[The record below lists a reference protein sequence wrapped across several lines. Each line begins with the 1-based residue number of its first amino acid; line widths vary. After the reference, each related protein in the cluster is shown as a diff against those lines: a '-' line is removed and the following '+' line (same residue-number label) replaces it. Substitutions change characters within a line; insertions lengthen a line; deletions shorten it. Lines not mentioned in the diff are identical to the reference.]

1 MRGLSHQVSNTP
13 SRVLYNAPTLHRV
26 FHYHPFV
33 VWDRDYFPIKG
44 LLGKISE
51 GLFIEELFILTQ
63 YQHLQAKTSRKQKQ
77 LEKQNKK
84 TSPKPNKPV
93 DNALSCLKRQHTTLN
108 TKIGYG
114 NQQFWN
120 RKWSRDTISTTVI
133 EIYQSVVVS
142 IHFFN

>member
-1 MRGLSHQVSNTP
+1 MHGLFHQVSNTL

-26 FHYHPFV
+26 FHYQPFV

-44 LLGKISE
+44 LLGKISV

-63 YQHLQAKTSRKQKQ
+63 YQHLQAKTSRKQIQ
-77 LEKQNKK
+77 LEKIKK
-84 TSPKPNKPV
+84 ATKPNKAV

-120 RKWSRDTISTTVI
+120 RR
-133 EIYQSVVVS
+133 
-142 IHFFN
+142 